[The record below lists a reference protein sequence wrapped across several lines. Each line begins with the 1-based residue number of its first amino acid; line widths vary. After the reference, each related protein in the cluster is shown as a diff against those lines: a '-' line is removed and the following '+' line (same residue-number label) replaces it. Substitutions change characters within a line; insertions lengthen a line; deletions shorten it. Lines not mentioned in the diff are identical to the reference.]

1 MKTNFA
7 LAKPFNLQMFASGDN
22 NNLGVRTYMPQF
34 KELLTAVFGVQAYF
48 DDFFAG
54 GVGSTRRSQEL
65 CESLF
70 GKNF

>member
-54 GVGSTRRSQEL
+54 GGWKHST
-65 CESLF
+65 ESRALRKPF
-70 GKNF
+70 R